1 MSQYLDTLNTNQR
14 KAATQIHGY
23 ELMLAGAGTGKTHTL
38 ISRVAYM
45 IEQGIHPANIL
56 LLTFTRKASMEMQ
69 TRLKQYIGEQGGM
82 VQAGTFHSFIWK
94 VLQANKQKLGLDE
107 HMRILDSGDD
117 ETLLRSIRKAYL
129 ADKNLSKAELRE
141 VPSVSVI
148 KDLLS
153 FATNSM
159 STMEE
164 AAQKKNCEA
173 YFLYQD
179 MVQDIVDAYRTAK
192 EREHYYNFDDIM
204 VIYLALLE
212 QNQSF
217 HDFINRQYPYVLCDE
232 YQDTNLLQDAIL
244 RRMTDVYHNLCVVG
258 DDNQS
263 IYRFRAA
270 EIENILNFESAHDNC
285 QVVPLLENYRSTQ
298 EILDVSNAM
307 MEESEEGIP
316 KYLHG
321 QTHGSKPKYWTVD
334 DDRAAADKILEDIKE
349 HHKLGVP
356 YKNHCVLV
364 RKALTSWYV
373 ERACMLA
380 KIPYQKMGGKRFTEE
395 KNVKVLL
402 NCLRH
407 CVLVRKALTSWYVE
421 RACMLAKIPYQ
432 KMGGKRFTEEKNVKV
447 LLNCL
452 RISQND
458 KDTMAWRGVLPEIPG
473 VGAKSVEQLSQ
484 LAGEHGVDVLLNAK
498 KYGFPLRVQT
508 ALQVLQQFWVR
519 IQTPLYVKDKLS
531 VAGVFYTN
539 LLEGQIQRTSSSTE
553 KDKIAER
560 LKKLKPELE
569 MLIDM
574 SEDMRSVS
582 NFLDDLTLD
591 AKVEPTQGDDVLM
604 ISTIHSAKGLEWEHV
619 YVLHPVED
627 VFVDWNA
634 SMEDIAEERRVLY
647 VALTRAK
654 KTLTLVQAEMMQ
666 LNGKMVFTQMSRYL
680 DTPKVRQTLE
690 FQS

>member
-14 KAATQIHGY
+14 KAATQINGY

-129 ADKNLSKAELRE
+129 AEKNLSKAELRE

-164 AAQKKNCEA
+164 AAQKKNCES

-179 MVQDIVDAYRTAK
+179 MVQDIVDTYRTAK

-204 VIYLALLE
+204 VIYLELLE

-270 EIENILNFESAHDNC
+270 EIENILNFESVHDNC

-307 MEESEEGIP
+307 MEEAEEGIP
-316 KYLHG
+316 KYLYG

-334 DDRAAADKILEDIKE
+334 DDRVAADKILEDIKE

-356 YKNHCVLV
+356 YKN
-364 RKALTSWYV
+364 
-373 ERACMLA
+373 
-380 KIPYQKMGGKRFTEE
+380 
-395 KNVKVLL
+395 
-402 NCLRH
+402 H

-484 LAGEHGVDVLLNAK
+484 LAGEHGVDVLLNSK

-508 ALQVLQQFWVR
+508 ALQVLQQFWAR

-539 LLEGQIQRTSSSTE
+539 LLEGQIQHTSSATE

-574 SEDMRSVS
+574 AEDMRSVS

-680 DTPKVRQTLE
+680 DTQKVRQTLE

>member
-1 MSQYLDTLNTNQR
+1 MNQYLDTLNTNQR

-117 ETLLRSIRKAYL
+117 ETLFRSIRKAYL

-204 VIYLALLE
+204 VIYLELLE

-307 MEESEEGIP
+307 MEEAEEGIP

-349 HHKLGVP
+349 HHKLGIP
-356 YKNHCVLV
+356 YKN
-364 RKALTSWYV
+364 
-373 ERACMLA
+373 
-380 KIPYQKMGGKRFTEE
+380 
-395 KNVKVLL
+395 
-402 NCLRH
+402 H

-484 LAGEHGVDVLLNAK
+484 LAGEHGVDVLLNSK

>member
-14 KAATQIHGY
+14 KAATQINGY

-129 ADKNLSKAELRE
+129 AEKNLSKAELRE

-164 AAQKKNCEA
+164 VAQKKNCEA

-179 MVQDIVDAYRTAK
+179 MVQDIVDAYRIAK

-204 VIYLALLE
+204 VIYLELLE

-307 MEESEEGIP
+307 MEEAEEGIP

-349 HHKLGVP
+349 HHKLG
-356 YKNHCVLV
+356 
-364 RKALTSWYV
+364 
-373 ERACMLA
+373 
-380 KIPYQKMGGKRFTEE
+380 IPYT
-395 KNVKVLL
+395 N
-402 NCLRH
+402 H